1 MANAL
6 HPLLQHP
13 SLWRGYGSPD
23 ARRGVLPTGFP
34 ELDARLPSGGWPC
47 PALIELLTTSQGVGE
62 LSLLV
67 PALRQ
72 LIAAEPVERSRV
84 VAWLNP
90 PYLPYAPGLAQRGL
104 DPTRLVIATPLT
116 RIETLWAMEQALR
129 SGACAAVLGWADRVG
144 GQMLRRLKLAVSE
157 GGSFGVLFRPAQQRR
172 QASPAH
178 LRIALEAGSDELRLE
193 LLKVQGSRP
202 GVLRLPMSHLHPD
215 FPRAVS

>member
-13 SLWRGYGSPD
+13 SLWRGYGAPG

-34 ELDARLPSGGWPC
+34 ALDARLPGGGWPF
-47 PALIELLTTSQGVGE
+47 PALIELLTASHGLGE
-62 LSLLV
+62 LSVLV

-72 LIAAEPVERSRV
+72 LIAAEPVEHSRIV
-84 VAWLNP
+84 TWLNP
-90 PYLPYAPGLAQRGL
+90 PHLPYAPGLAQRGL
-104 DPTRLVIATPLT
+104 DPARVLVATPLT
-116 RIETLWAMEQALR
+116 RVETLWAMEQALR
-129 SGACAAVLGWADRVG
+129 SGACAAVLGWVDRAG

-157 GGSFGVLFRPAQQRR
+157 GGAFGVLFRPAQQRH

-178 LRIALEAGSDELRLE
+178 LRIALEAGPDELHIE

-202 GVLRLPMSHLHPD
+202 GVLRLPMAHLLPD
-215 FPRAVS
+215 LPRAAS